1 MSPRRALPAV
11 LVVAVVALAA
21 GCSDVEDA
29 VKGKANEAACSVAQK
44 TVDGVSGQVDDAID
58 EIGADPEA
66 ARRKLAGLRDVLDAA
81 QSGISG
87 EAKQKLREVA
97 AAVGN
102 LADEAGDAA
111 RGADIDTSA
120 IDRAQDSLGEA
131 VDGVRD
137 FC

>member
-1 MSPRRALPAV
+1 MRSTRSGPIPRPPAASSPV
-11 LVVAVVALAA
+11 
-21 GCSDVEDA
+21 C
-29 VKGKANEAACSVAQK
+29 
-44 TVDGVSGQVDDAID
+44 
-58 EIGADPEA
+58 
-66 ARRKLAGLRDVLDAA
+66 DVLDAA

-87 EAKQKLREVA
+87 EAKQKLREAA
-97 AAVGN
+97 AAVGD

-120 IDRAQDSLGEA
+120 IDRAQDSFGEA